1 MLLLVT
7 YIRHNYNY
15 RYKIPYVFLSK
26 GQIIVLEGIDKAG
39 KGTQCKL
46 LQNDIL
52 KAGLNCKIMA
62 FPDYS
67 TNIGKEIRSFLDLKI
82 SYSKEVQH
90 MLLSANRWEK
100 KEEIEKMLQDG
111 TIIIMDRYYQSNLVY
126 GLSNGLDLNWLINLD
141 KGLPKEDLV
150 IILEIDPKT
159 SYKRVNDN
167 RDLFEKN
174 LEFLL
179 DVKQNYQQLAELYK
193 WKIINGEES
202 MEKIH
207 LDILRTIKENLNILF

>member
-1 MLLLVT
+1 M
-7 YIRHNYNY
+7 
-15 RYKIPYVFLSK
+15 KE

-46 LQNDIL
+46 LQNDII
-52 KAGLNCKIMA
+52 KAGFNCKILD

-67 TNIGKEIRSFLDLKI
+67 TAIGKEIRLFLDGRR

-90 MLLSANRWEK
+90 MLLSVNRWEK
-100 KEEIEKMLQDG
+100 KEKIETMLQNG
-111 TIIIMDRYYQSNLVY
+111 TIIIMDRYYQSNIVY

-141 KGLPKEDLV
+141 KGLPEEDIV
-150 IILEIDPKT
+150 IILEIDPET
-159 SYKRVNDN
+159 SYKRINQN

-179 DVKQNYQQLAELYK
+179 NVKQNYRKLSQVYK
-193 WKIINGEES
+193 WRIINGEETI
-202 MEKIH
+202 EKIH
-207 LDILRTIKENLNILF
+207 MKISSIVKEKLKIQF

>member
-1 MLLLVT
+1 MGS
-7 YIRHNYNY
+7 INIIIGIKN
-15 RYKIPYVFLSK
+15 PYVFLSQ

-46 LQNDIL
+46 LQNNIL
-52 KAGLNCKIMA
+52 KTGLNCKILD

-67 TNIGKEIRSFLDLKI
+67 TNIGKEVRSFLDLKR

-100 KEEIEKMLQDG
+100 KGEIEKMLQDG

-150 IILEIDPKT
+150 IILEIDPET
-159 SYKRVNDN
+159 SYKRVTNN
-167 RDLFEKN
+167 RDLFETN
-174 LEFLL
+174 LKFLSNAE
-179 DVKQNYQQLAELYK
+179 KNYQKLSAQYK
-193 WKIINGEES
+193 WEIISGEENV
-202 MEKIH
+202 EKIH
-207 LDILRTIKENLNILF
+207 INILNIVKERLNIQI

>member
-1 MLLLVT
+1 M
-7 YIRHNYNY
+7 
-15 RYKIPYVFLSK
+15 SQ

-52 KAGLNCKIMA
+52 KAGLNCKILD

-67 TNIGKEIRSFLDLKI
+67 TNIGKEVRSFLDLKR

-100 KEEIEKMLQDG
+100 KGEIEKMLQDG

-126 GLSNGLDLNWLINLD
+126 GLSNGLDLNWLLNLD

-159 SYKRVNDN
+159 SYNRVNYN

-174 LEFLL
+174 LEFLSH
-179 DVKQNYQQLAELYK
+179 VKQNYQKLSELYK
-193 WKIINGEES
+193 WKIINGEET

-207 LDILRTIKENLNILF
+207 IKISRIVKENLNIQF

>member
-1 MLLLVT
+1 M
-7 YIRHNYNY
+7 
-15 RYKIPYVFLSK
+15 KE

-39 KGTQCKL
+39 KGTQCIL
-46 LQNDIL
+46 LQNDII
-52 KAGLNCKIMA
+52 KAGFNCKILD

-67 TNIGKEIRSFLDLKI
+67 TPIGREIRLFLDGRR

-90 MLLSANRWEK
+90 MLLSVNRWEK
-100 KEEIEKMLQDG
+100 KEKIETMLQNG
-111 TIIIMDRYYQSNLVY
+111 TIIIMDRYYQSNIVY

-141 KGLPKEDLV
+141 KGLPEEDIV

-159 SYKRVNDN
+159 SYKRINHN

-179 DVKQNYQQLAELYK
+179 NVKQNYQKLSQVYK
-193 WKIINGEES
+193 WRIINGEETI
-202 MEKIH
+202 EKIH
-207 LDILRTIKENLNILF
+207 IKISSIVKEKLKIQF